1 MLTGELLALVSLRIS
16 EWHPTNRANNLQAA
30 EAYMSL
36 GNVSY
41 SYVNERYFR
50 QALIYLRR
58 ASQLPNYTLSPY
70 LQQCVP
76 PLLKLLRSK
85 LQSKPRPLRFIL
97 MSKQLP

>member
-1 MLTGELLALVSLRIS
+1 MLTGELLALVSLQIFERR
-16 EWHPTNRANNLQAA
+16 PKNRTDELQAA

-70 LQQCVP
+70 LQQYA
-76 PLLKLLRSK
+76 PLHLKLLRSK
-85 LQSKPRPLRFIL
+85 LQSDPVLCAL
-97 MSKQLP
+97 Y